1 MLRSLYAVSQSRVT
15 RCAVVLLFGTPSW
28 SAWHAVVKSRVS
40 HASTLSLTHSRLCD
54 HATDMLGVVTEFFLP
69 VLLFLAFPFSSFP
82 LLLFLFLFCLVLFL
96 AFSYGKWFQ
105 ATPRTSH
112 SVVVHTL
119 SWLCGHPRITDR
131 WQSVTHAHRR
141 CRLTVNWLS
150 SARR

>member
-40 HASTLSLTHSRLCD
+40 HASTLSLTHSRLYD

-82 LLLFLFLFCLVLFL
+82 LLLFLFFFFFFVWFFFLLFPTENGFKQLRE
-96 AFSYGKWFQ
+96 Q
-105 ATPRTSH
+105 
-112 SVVVHTL
+112 
-119 SWLCGHPRITDR
+119 
-131 WQSVTHAHRR
+131 VTQ
-141 CRLTVNWLS
+141 LS
-150 SARR
+150 STLCLGYVVIRGSRIDGNQ